1 MPVLSSFL
9 ARDRRSGPWT
19 AALVVCFLAGAALP
33 VGELLTRGT
42 VRFSFPADGLPAL
55 AARFCLP
62 TAVAWLLGFFACG
75 VLLLPVWTALCG
87 YVLAAPAALA
97 VQTAGVP
104 GFLTLFARYGLP
116 GFAALPLFFAVASL
130 SALCSECAF
139 RRLTGQAPG
148 TWQTPLSP
156 AFPLFFAASL
166 LALLALSVGTAMLWS
181 V

>member
-9 ARDRRSGPWT
+9 ARYRLAGPWT
-19 AALVVCFLAGAALP
+19 AALFLSFLAGAFMP

-42 VRFSFPADGLPAL
+42 VRFSFPAEGLPAL

-62 TAVAWLLGFFACG
+62 TAVSWLLGFFACG
-75 VLLLPVWTALCG
+75 VLLLPVWTAFCG

-97 VQTAGVP
+97 VQNAGVN
-104 GFLTLFARYGLP
+104 GFLALFARYGLP
-116 GFAALPLFFAVASL
+116 GFAALPLFFAVAGL

-148 TWQTPLSP
+148 IRQTPMSP
-156 AFPLFFAASL
+156 PFPLFFAF
-166 LALLALSVGTAMLWS
+166 ALLILLTLSVGTAML
-181 V
+181 

>member
-9 ARDRRSGPWT
+9 ARYRRAGPWT
-19 AALVVCFLAGAALP
+19 AALFLCFLTGAALP
-33 VGELLTRGT
+33 PGELLIAGSI
-42 VRFSFPADGLPAL
+42 RFCLPEAGLPAL

-62 TAVAWLLGFFACG
+62 TAVAWSLGFFACG

-97 VQTAGVP
+97 VQSAGVN
-104 GFLTLFARYGLP
+104 GFLVLFARYGLP

-156 AFPLFFAASL
+156 PFPLFFAFSL
-166 LALLALSVGTAMLWS
+166 LVLLTLSVSTAMF
-181 V
+181 